1 MVITKTLLRKGEEHK
16 IFCQDFFYNQE
27 FDDIIIS
34 AVFDGCSNQENESYR
49 DESQFISNLSAKI
62 FKSICPTIINDFQQI
77 DPKLILYNII
87 TRYFNEL
94 KFFRDYLNLCEDELL
109 TTVLLCVYNKS
120 SDSGHII
127 SLGDGYV
134 SVNGDI
140 KDILNGKKTDLNPDG
155 GVEYPIQFLDKYTVS
170 DHVLSEFLKNFKDQ
184 WSFENLK
191 DVVIS
196 TDGITSWE
204 LKNPDKNTIKSAT
217 DFLANDNMFYKQP
230 IMLDRKFNQLIY
242 NGWRNK
248 DDVGIIRLIKLE
260 DDILPIE

>member
-27 FDDIIIS
+27 FDDIIVS
-34 AVFDGCSNQENESYR
+34 VVFDGCSNEENESYR
-49 DESQFISNLSAKI
+49 DESQFVSNLSAKI
-62 FKSICPTIINDFQQI
+62 FKSICPMIMNDYRQT
-77 DPKLILYNII
+77 DPKSLSYNII
-87 TRYFNEL
+87 ACYFNEL
-94 KFFRDYLNLCEDELL
+94 KFFRSYLNLCEDELL
-109 TTVLLCVYNKS
+109 TTVILCVYNKS

-134 SVNGDI
+134 SVNGDV

-155 GVEYPIQFLDKYTVS
+155 GVEYPIQFLDKYTIS
-170 DHVLSEFLKNFKDQ
+170 DHVLFEFLKNFKDQ

-204 LKNPDKNTIKSAT
+204 LKNPDKNTIQSAT